1 MAVFIAAAI
10 VGKNLALQFGSGT
23 NSDLWAF
30 MAGMAVLAGLVLS
43 SFGYNKKVEK
53 TQKYKPVIVE
63 ILSWPKPARR
73 SHYASDQNPDE
84 AKRLARTILSDI
96 LLYNQAKV
104 KEGIEKDSLF
114 DVLTEELA
122 EGKKYYESMVD
133 EEIRSSTNFFN
144 EAVVDV
150 LLKQGGK
157 IKSEIW

>member
-1 MAVFIAAAI
+1 MND
-10 VGKNLALQFGSGT
+10 GGSCDEALVMR
-23 NSDLWAF
+23 LI
-30 MAGMAVLAGLVLS
+30 
-43 SFGYNKKVEK
+43 K
-53 TQKYKPVIVE
+53 
-63 ILSWPKPARR
+63 
-73 SHYASDQNPDE
+73 NPDE

-122 EGKKYYESMVD
+122 EGKKYYESMVED
-133 EEIRSSTNFFN
+133 SLRQTTNFFN

-150 LLKQGGK
+150 LIKQGGK

>member
-1 MAVFIAAAI
+1 M
-10 VGKNLALQFGSGT
+10 
-23 NSDLWAF
+23 
-30 MAGMAVLAGLVLS
+30 
-43 SFGYNKKVEK
+43 KVS
-53 TQKYKPVIVE
+53 YM
-63 ILSWPKPARR
+63 R
-73 SHYASDQNPDE
+73 SIKNPDE

-114 DVLTEELA
+114 EVLTEELA
-122 EGKKYYESMVD
+122 EGKKYYENMVD
-133 EEIRSSTNFFN
+133 EEVRRSSNFFN

>member
-1 MAVFIAAAI
+1 MRLI
-10 VGKNLALQFGSGT
+10 KNT
-23 NSDLWAF
+23 
-30 MAGMAVLAGLVLS
+30 
-43 SFGYNKKVEK
+43 
-53 TQKYKPVIVE
+53 
-63 ILSWPKPARR
+63 
-73 SHYASDQNPDE
+73 DE

-114 DVLTEELA
+114 EVLTEELA

-133 EEIRSSTNFFN
+133 PEIRQSSNFFN

>member
-1 MAVFIAAAI
+1 MRLI
-10 VGKNLALQFGSGT
+10 K
-23 NSDLWAF
+23 
-30 MAGMAVLAGLVLS
+30 
-43 SFGYNKKVEK
+43 
-53 TQKYKPVIVE
+53 
-63 ILSWPKPARR
+63 
-73 SHYASDQNPDE
+73 NPDE

-122 EGKKYYESMVD
+122 EGKKYYDSMVD
-133 EEIRSSTNFFN
+133 EEVRQASNFFN

-150 LLKQGGK
+150 LIKQGGK

>member
-1 MAVFIAAAI
+1 MRLI
-10 VGKNLALQFGSGT
+10 T
-23 NSDLWAF
+23 
-30 MAGMAVLAGLVLS
+30 
-43 SFGYNKKVEK
+43 
-53 TQKYKPVIVE
+53 T
-63 ILSWPKPARR
+63 
-73 SHYASDQNPDE
+73 PDE

-133 EEIRSSTNFFN
+133 EGLRKNTNIFN

-150 LLKQGGK
+150 LIRQAGK

>member
-1 MAVFIAAAI
+1 MRLI
-10 VGKNLALQFGSGT
+10 K
-23 NSDLWAF
+23 
-30 MAGMAVLAGLVLS
+30 M
-43 SFGYNKKVEK
+43 
-53 TQKYKPVIVE
+53 
-63 ILSWPKPARR
+63 
-73 SHYASDQNPDE
+73 PDE

-133 EEIRSSTNFFN
+133 EEVRQTNNFFN

>member
-1 MAVFIAAAI
+1 MRLI
-10 VGKNLALQFGSGT
+10 
-23 NSDLWAF
+23 
-30 MAGMAVLAGLVLS
+30 
-43 SFGYNKKVEK
+43 K
-53 TQKYKPVIVE
+53 T
-63 ILSWPKPARR
+63 
-73 SHYASDQNPDE
+73 PDE

-114 DVLTEELA
+114 QILTEELA

-133 EEIRSSTNFFN
+133 EEVRQATNFFN